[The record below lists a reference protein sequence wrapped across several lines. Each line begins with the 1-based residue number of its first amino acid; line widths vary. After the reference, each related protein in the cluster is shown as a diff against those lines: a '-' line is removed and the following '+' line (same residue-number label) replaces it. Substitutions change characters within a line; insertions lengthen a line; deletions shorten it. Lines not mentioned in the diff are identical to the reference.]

1 MSAPEPPPGWW
12 WIEPLGVLVSL
23 LVIGSGLALVVEVL
37 RWLGVVVVEVL
48 P

>member
-23 LVIGSGLALVVEVL
+23 LVIGSGLALVIEVL
-37 RWLGVVVVEVL
+37 RWLGVAVVEVL